1 MAPLALSRGL
11 QRLAAPLRH
20 NLAAK
25 IFAALFAFVLW
36 FFVNA
41 GKRETQI
48 FQFPLE
54 IKNMPEHTVLGA
66 GDRIDTIAVKLN
78 GPGALLTSLDGRR
91 APITLDLSGVEPGTD
106 VRLKIRDDMIRVP
119 RGVRVVDVEPAR
131 VPVRLEEVREVTLPV
146 RVTHSGEPAD
156 GYRIDSIKVAPAS
169 VVVTGPASTVGALQA
184 VEIEPLDLN
193 GLATSVERPVTLVR
207 PEPLLSVT
215 PERVL
220 ARIAVRQIRLTR
232 ELKRVPVNVRN
243 VDRPFQLHPPHV
255 NLTVRGPQNAVR
267 DLELEARSVY
277 VDGSGY
283 GVGTYTVEANVLL
296 PAGVELVKREPA
308 TLSLRILEKKMGVRR

>member
-1 MAPLALSRGL
+1 MAPLAPSNGL
-11 QRLAAPLRH
+11 QRLAAPLRR

-25 IFAALFAFVLW
+25 VFAALFAFVFW

-54 IKNMPEHTVLGA
+54 IKNVPEHTVLVSR
-66 GDRIDTIAVKLN
+66 DRIDMVAVKLN

-91 APITLDLSGVEPGTD
+91 VPITLDLSGVEPGID

-119 RGVRVVDVEPAR
+119 RGVRIIDVEPAR
-131 VPVRLEEVREVTLPV
+131 IPLRLEEVRQATLPV
-146 RVTHSGEPAD
+146 RVIRSGEPAD
-156 GYRIDSIKVAPAS
+156 GYQIDSIKVAPAS
-169 VVVTGPASTVGALQA
+169 AVVTGPASTVAALQA
-184 VEIEPLDLN
+184 VETEPLDLN
-193 GLATSVERPVTLVR
+193 GLTGSVERRVALVR
-207 PEPLLSVT
+207 AEPLLSVT

-220 ARIAVRQIRLTR
+220 ARIAVKQIRLTR
-232 ELKRVPVNVRN
+232 ELKRVAVNVRN
-243 VDRPFQLHPPHV
+243 VDRPFQLRPPHV
-255 NLTVRGPQNAVR
+255 NLTVRGPEAIVR
-267 DLELEARSVY
+267 DLELEAGSVY

-283 GVGTYTVEANVLL
+283 GVGTHMIEADVLL

-308 TLSLRILEKKMGVRR
+308 TLSLQILEKKMGVRR